1 MNIIVSIRLDNNADQ
16 IAFHYQSV
24 SRSTNHHLRRLNG
37 KHLHYQPSY
46 KLSASALKTR
56 NPNNIDLIVSI
67 DFLKAATSIIFSA
80 EGNVDTRDNTG
91 LIVYLAYTPTTLTYI
106 MD

>member
-1 MNIIVSIRLDNNADQ
+1 MQIRLHFITSLYPDQ
-16 IAFHYQSV
+16 QIIIYVVLA
-24 SRSTNHHLRRLNG
+24 RLNG
-37 KHLHYQPSY
+37 KNFHYQPSY